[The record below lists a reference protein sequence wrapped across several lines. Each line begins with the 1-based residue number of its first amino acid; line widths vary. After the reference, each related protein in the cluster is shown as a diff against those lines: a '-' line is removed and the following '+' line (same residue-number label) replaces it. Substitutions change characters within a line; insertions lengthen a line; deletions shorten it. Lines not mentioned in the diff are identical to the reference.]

1 LQLIVTS
8 FCFADTPI
16 QVAIHRPIGVMAMWT
31 ARMVQMN
38 FTARVQ
44 SSHSLVSRSRHWT
57 TMTIVSISHK
67 YVMEI
72 LIVTTTQMRLIV
84 QIVASTGMLVAY
96 ICFQVLL
103 V

>member
-1 LQLIVTS
+1 
-8 FCFADTPI
+8 
-16 QVAIHRPIGVMAMWT
+16 
-31 ARMVQMN
+31 
-38 FTARVQ
+38 
-44 SSHSLVSRSRHWT
+44 
-57 TMTIVSISHK
+57 MTIVSISHK

-103 V
+103 VNFPFILIKV